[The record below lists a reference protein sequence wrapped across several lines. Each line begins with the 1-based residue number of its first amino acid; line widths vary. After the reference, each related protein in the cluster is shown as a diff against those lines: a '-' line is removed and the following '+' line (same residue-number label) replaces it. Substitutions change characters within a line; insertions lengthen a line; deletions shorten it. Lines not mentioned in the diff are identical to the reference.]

1 MPQNFYEMQEKIQF
15 AILGCGRIGKRHA
28 SMVNINKHGSLACL
42 IDIDKS
48 LHPEL
53 EKEFQVPVFSS
64 LAEMKSNNIL
74 PDVVNICTPNYLHAD
89 QAIEALEMGSNVVVE
104 KPMALSKAKAEDVI
118 HYAYEHNKKVFCVM
132 QNRYSP
138 PSKLLKEL
146 IEEKRLGEIYLV
158 NINCFWN
165 RDDEYYQNG
174 DANYWKGKLDKDGGT
189 LFTQFSHFVD
199 IMYWIFGDIKNIT
212 ARFNDFN
219 HQKTTEFEDSG
230 LIHFDFVKEGSGSIN
245 YSTAV
250 WDKNMESSI
259 SVIGEKGSIKIGGQY
274 MNEVEFCHI
283 KDYELPKLE
292 STLPPNDYGKYQGSA
307 ANHQFVI
314 QNVIDALTKNGKA
327 TTNALE
333 GMKVVEIIEN
343 IYRLKEK

>member
-1 MPQNFYEMQEKIQF
+1 MAQ
-15 AILGCGRIGKRHA
+15 
-28 SMVNINKHGSLACL
+28 INEDSTLACL
-42 IDIDKS
+42 IEIEKD
-48 LHPEL
+48 LHQEL
-53 EKEFQVPVFSS
+53 KKEFGVPVFSS
-64 LAEMKSNNIL
+64 LDEMKANNIL
-74 PDVVNICTPNYLHAD
+74 PDVINVCTPNYLHAD
-89 QAIEALEMGSNVVVE
+89 QAIQALEIGCHVVVE

-138 PSKLLKEL
+138 PSQLLKSL
-146 IEEKRLGEIYLV
+146 IEEKKLGKIYMV

-165 RDDEYYQNG
+165 RDADYYQNG
-174 DANYWKGKLDKDGGT
+174 NKNYWKGKQDKDGGT
-189 LFTQFSHFVD
+189 LFTQFSHFID
-199 IMYWIFGDIKNIT
+199 IMYWLFGDIKNIN
-212 ARFNDFN
+212 AIFHDFN
-219 HQKTTEFEDSG
+219 HQHTTEFEDSG

-245 YSTAV
+245 YSTSV

-259 SVIGEKGSIKIGGQY
+259 SIIGEKGSIKVGGQY
-274 MNEVEFCHI
+274 MNEVEYCHI
-283 KDYELPKLE
+283 ENYELPELE

-314 QNVIDALTKNGKA
+314 QNVVDALMNNEKV

-343 IYRLKEK
+343 IYRLKKK